1 VVKCHGGADAISF
14 ASAMDMAID
23 MAKANINVRITA
35 DRNAM
40 RAAASQAAQA

>member
-1 VVKCHGGADAISF
+1 
-14 ASAMDMAID
+14 MDMAID